1 MPASTM
7 SVFWLTRRLLPSTAA
22 WLAPAQVLTVTD
34 SLPST
39 LPAPVQDPLLITGT
53 GFTAS
58 RREALRVSLLAVPYS
73 ETLCWRPPLLPRPK
87 VTGTMTARV
96 TSAKANDIYA
106 WQDASG
112 LYRVKFDPDRDEK
125 GQGQESMPVRL
136 AKPYGGDVYGFHFP
150 LIRGHGGGDCFPR
163 RRP

>member
-1 MPASTM
+1 
-7 SVFWLTRRLLPSTAA
+7 
-22 WLAPAQVLTVTD
+22 VTD

-58 RREALRVSLLAVPYS
+58 RREALRVSLLAVPYR
-73 ETLCWRPPLLPRPK
+73 ETLCWRPPLPPRPK

-125 GQGQESMPVRL
+125 GQGQE
-136 AKPYGGDVYGFHFP
+136 
-150 LIRGHGGGDCFPR
+150 
-163 RRP
+163 